1 MNIRHT
7 KLRAEMERQGL
18 DAVWITSAENHLYFS
33 GFDNPD
39 GWMLITKT
47 NAYVFADFRYIEAAR
62 RESYPECTVIM
73 PQGGRKAYLLPLLE
87 ENSVHTLGYE
97 DGSLSC
103 RAFHALGA
111 DLEGYE
117 LAPLGNALSEIRSV
131 KTEEEIDCIERAQRI
146 AEEAFEE
153 LLTVL
158 TPDMTEIEAAA
169 ELEYRMKK
177 KGSLKP
183 SFDTIAVSGTNSSS
197 PHGVPRNVKL
207 EKGFMT
213 FDFGAMYNGYHSD
226 MTRTVVIGKA
236 DAEMKRL
243 YDTVLQAQL
252 AAIDAI
258 REGAKNADMD
268 KVARD
273 IIHGAGYEGRFGHSL
288 GHGVGLLIH
297 EMPGLSGGMG
307 ERTLAVNEVVTVEP
321 GIYIEG
327 KYGCRI
333 EDMVVVLPGGNRNL
347 TKTPKDLLEI

>member
-73 PQGGRKAYLLPLLE
+73 PQGGRKAYLLDILE

-103 RAFHALGA
+103 RAFHALEA

-117 LAPLGNALSEIRSV
+117 LAPLGNALSKIRSV

-158 TPDMTEIEAAA
+158 TPEMTEIEAAA
-169 ELEYRMKK
+169 GGA
-177 KGSLKP
+177 GS
-183 SFDTIAVSGTNSSS
+183 ARGT
-197 PHGVPRNVKL
+197 GGMVAKL
-207 EKGFMT
+207 QS
-213 FDFGAMYNGYHSD
+213 A
-226 MTRTVVIGKA
+226 RTVTEAGIPMIICSGDDPAMLYAILDGTFIGTYF
-236 DAEMKRL
+236 E
-243 YDTVLQAQL
+243 
-252 AAIDAI
+252 
-258 REGAKNADMD
+258 AK
-268 KVARD
+268 
-273 IIHGAGYEGRFGHSL
+273 
-288 GHGVGLLIH
+288 
-297 EMPGLSGGMG
+297 
-307 ERTLAVNEVVTVEP
+307 
-321 GIYIEG
+321 GI
-327 KYGCRI
+327 
-333 EDMVVVLPGGNRNL
+333 
-347 TKTPKDLLEI
+347 

>member
-103 RAFHALGA
+103 RAFHALQA

-158 TPDMTEIEAAA
+158 TPEMTEIEAAA

-207 EKGFMT
+207 EKGFM
-213 FDFGAMYNGYHSD
+213 A
-226 MTRTVVIGKA
+226 RTSGK
-236 DAEMKRL
+236 K
-243 YDTVLQAQL
+243 
-252 AAIDAI
+252 
-258 REGAKNADMD
+258 
-268 KVARD
+268 
-273 IIHGAGYEGRFGHSL
+273 S
-288 GHGVGLLIH
+288 
-297 EMPGLSGGMG
+297 
-307 ERTLAVNEVVTVEP
+307 
-321 GIYIEG
+321 
-327 KYGCRI
+327 CRAF
-333 EDMVVVLPGGNRNL
+333 
-347 TKTPKDLLEI
+347 